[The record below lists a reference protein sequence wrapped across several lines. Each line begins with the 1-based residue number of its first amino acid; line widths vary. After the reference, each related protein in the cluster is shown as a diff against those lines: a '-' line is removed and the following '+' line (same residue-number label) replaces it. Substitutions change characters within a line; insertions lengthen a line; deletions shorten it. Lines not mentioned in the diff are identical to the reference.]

1 MYGTFGAP
9 QAVCE
14 RGVIILFLWNG
25 FAIQMRLPVYTC
37 HQIVINASQFTFR
50 ENNEAWF
57 IYCCRLVRSSTH
69 FGKRDWLDN
78 DGEDS
83 SLKKS
88 LSLLFYS
95 QSKSFVQ
102 ALQTKTKFMKFTIV
116 LWWYWKRREFFR
128 YKRQFLQVSIFSFLG
143 FAKFTIKTTTELVK
157 FYSLNTENKEHHILR
172 VKMLTKIIMAIFFSV
187 YSVGGKSTYSKLIP
201 ICLFWGFSGHASA
214 YVEKKKLMWKT

>member
-1 MYGTFGAP
+1 
-9 QAVCE
+9 
-14 RGVIILFLWNG
+14 
-25 FAIQMRLPVYTC
+25 MRLLVYTC
-37 HQIVINASQFTFR
+37 HQVVINASQFTFR

-128 YKRQFLQVSIFSFLG
+128 YKRQLLQVSIFSFLG

-157 FYSLNTENKEHHILR
+157 FYSLNTENKEHHMLR

-187 YSVGGKSTYSKLIP
+187 LSAGGKWTYSNSF
-201 ICLFWGFSGHASA
+201 LFVFFWRFSGHAP
-214 YVEKKKLMWKT
+214 V